1 MIYRQNFTFYQK
13 KTGFAA
19 FARATMTAIAG
30 VFVLLMMTHK
40 PVMAED
46 LLATQEAHET
56 VFPTDILLTKDGPDD
71 GADDGAG
78 FSIAAH
84 EGALLVNFWATW
96 CAPCVHELPDL
107 VAAAK
112 GFAQRG
118 EALDVVLISV
128 DRKGPDHAQ
137 AFLDERGINVAHER
151 VISAYNPTSTWP
163 RELGLRGLPSS
174 YLISADRTKIFLI
187 QGPALWADEAIMDE
201 IAAKILA
208 P

>member
-19 FARATMTAIAG
+19 FARGTMAAIAG

-56 VFPTDILLTKDGPDD
+56 VFPADILLTK
-71 GADDGAG
+71 DGAG

-174 YLISADRTKIFLI
+174 YLISADRSKIFLI

-201 IAAKILA
+201 ITAKILT